1 MADDHKV
8 YSYCAD
14 IYKGRNKRGRHDCG
28 IEPNAWRQAS
38 EGYSLR
44 LLQSER
50 YKIIV
55 PPMDNAMSASPCP
68 ITMIL
73 IPFTTASITLTTAA
87 TRTSLN
93 ITLNKSRNSISPTDN
108 PRITSVEL
116 CEPQF
121 PPVPVSIG
129 IKPASCGIT
138 TSALS

>member
-1 MADDHKV
+1 MIAG
-8 YSYCAD
+8 SSPILEAS
-14 IYKGRNKRGRHDCG
+14 IGRVQPTTFAIRTV
-28 IEPNAWRQAS
+28 Q
-38 EGYSLR
+38 
-44 LLQSER
+44 
-50 YKIIV
+50 IIV

-108 PRITSVEL
+108 PRITNVEL